1 MNDRSRHRVLL
12 IRAWDHQTTGA
23 SCCGRLD
30 GGGEFG
36 DAADFAPTRADM
48 TTMGVVYRSLKAS
61 LAADVDVQVVDPRNT
76 TWLVPTLVRDAWRAD
91 HHAGYVWK
99 TVRRGTDPGAVVV
112 DGRVVANGLRT
123 DAETVTKMVRS
134 ALAAA

>member
-1 MNDRSRHRVLL
+1 MNERSRHRVLL

-36 DAADFAPTRADM
+36 EAADFAPIRADM
-48 TTMGVVYRSLKAS
+48 TTMGVVYRQLKAA
-61 LAADVDVQVVDPRNT
+61 LPADVDVQVVDPRNT
-76 TWLVPTLVRDAWRAD
+76 TWLVPALARDAWRREPR
-91 HHAGYVWK
+91 AGHVWR
-99 TVRRGTDPGAVVV
+99 TMRRGTDPGAVVV

-123 DAETVTKMVRS
+123 DAETVTRIVRS
-134 ALAAA
+134 ALAVA

>member
-36 DAADFAPTRADM
+36 GAADFAPTRADM
-48 TTMGVVYRSLKAS
+48 CTMGEVYRALIAGIPE
-61 LAADVDVQVVDPRNT
+61 ADVQVVDPRNT
-76 TWLVPTLVRDAWRAD
+76 TWLVPTLVRDAWRVD
-91 HHAGYVWK
+91 HRAGSVWK

-112 DGRVVANGLRT
+112 GGRVVANGLRT
-123 DAETVTKMVRS
+123 DAATVTQIVRS